1 MKNIKFDQKEQKINL
16 GENFMDSSLVDFQQK
31 FDPFSV
37 DQKGRAI
44 SSDKLDP
51 VGIKPAMNPPM
62 AVPTV
67 LGDQPEEKDPLYS
80 TGMPKKPKKS
90 GQYGNDSKYGIKA
103 TTRPKTI
110 LKK

>member
-1 MKNIKFDQKEQKINL
+1 
-16 GENFMDSSLVDFQQK
+16 
-31 FDPFSV
+31 
-37 DQKGRAI
+37 
-44 SSDKLDP
+44 
-51 VGIKPAMNPPM
+51 MNPPM